1 MISAVTVFQGPDR
14 PFHAVAR
21 VPGDKSLSH
30 RALILAAMAR
40 GRSVVRN
47 PGPGRDVAATRLAL
61 ERFGV
66 RFPDDVVD
74 SPGVGEWLPAGGP
87 IDAANSG
94 TTMRLLAGALAA
106 RPYRSVIVGD
116 DSLMARPMRRLSAP
130 LGVLGAAVTV
140 SDAGTPPVTI
150 DGRPLRGAAV
160 TLPIASAQVRTAVA
174 FAALQAAGPSTI
186 TSPPGF
192 RDHTERWLEHLGLGH
207 RSTDTVMRIDPG
219 LIRPIHAVLP
229 GDTSSAAF
237 LWAAAALH
245 PGSSVEIGPVSLN
258 PGRTGFLDVLA
269 TMGATVEITPTGA
282 VLGDP
287 VGRVAVTGGDL
298 VATTV
303 SGPVAVRALDEL
315 PLLGVVAAF
324 AEGTTTIGDASE
336 LRTKESDRIASTV
349 AMIRALGGVADA
361 TTDGFVVVGTGLTGG
376 TVSAGGDH
384 RIAMSAAVAASRGG
398 RVAVDGFDAAA
409 VSWPGFGPALEETW
423 AS

>member
-1 MISAVTVFQGPDR
+1 MIAAVTVFQGPDR
-14 PFHAVAR
+14 PFHAVR
-21 VPGDKSLSH
+21 EVPGDKSLSH

-47 PGPGRDVAATRLAL
+47 PGPGRDVASTRGAL

-66 RFPDDVVD
+66 VFRDGVVE
-74 SPGVGEWLPAGGP
+74 SPGVEQWLPADGP

-94 TTMRLLAGALAA
+94 TTMRLLAGALAS

-116 DSLMARPMRRLSAP
+116 DSLMARPMRRLAAP
-130 LGVLGAAVTV
+130 LGVLGAAITV

-160 TLPIASAQVRTAVA
+160 TIPIPSAQVRTAVA
-174 FAALQAAGPSTI
+174 FAALQATGSTTI

-192 RDHTERWLEHLGLGH
+192 RDHTERWLEHLGLAH
-207 RSTDTVMRIDPG
+207 RSTDTVVRIDPAP
-219 LIRPIHAVLP
+219 LRPIHAVLP

-237 LWAAAALH
+237 LWAAAALS

-258 PGRTGFLDVLA
+258 PGRTGFLDVLSS
-269 TMGATVEITPTGA
+269 MGAIVEALPTGH

-287 VGRVAVTGGDL
+287 VGRVTVTGAGL
-298 VATTV
+298 AATTV
-303 SGPVAVRALDEL
+303 AGEAATRALDEL
-315 PLLGVVAAF
+315 PLLGVLAAF
-324 AEGTTTIGDASE
+324 AEGTTTVSDASE
-336 LRTKESDRIASTV
+336 LRAKESDRISATV
-349 AMIRALGGVADA
+349 AMIRALGGAADA
-361 TTDGFVVVGTGLTGG
+361 TADGFVVVGTGLGGG
-376 TVSAGGDH
+376 TVAAGGDH

-398 RVAVDGFDAAA
+398 RVAVDGFDSAG
-409 VSWPGFGPALEETW
+409 VSWPGFEQALEETW